1 MHGSDDDV
9 LTLLAGS
16 TLFEGV
22 AAGEL
27 TAIAAELDEQH
38 HPAGDHVVTEGTGG
52 ADFFIVVDGAADIEV
67 GGVRVASLGRG
78 DFFGEVGALDQG
90 PRTATVRATTP
101 LRSLGLPN
109 GRLHGF
115 LVDHPRVAVNML
127 YVSVR
132 RFRVAMT
139 SGRRTA
145 GSGAQ

>member
-1 MHGSDDDV
+1 MHADGDA
-9 LTLLAGS
+9 LRLLGG
-16 TLFEGV
+16 TPLFEGV
-22 AAGEL
+22 PAGEL
-27 TAIAAELDEQH
+27 AAIAGELDDRRH
-38 HPAGDHVVTEGTGG
+38 AEGEVLVGEGAGG
-52 ADFFIVVDGAADIEV
+52 ADFFVVLDGTAEVEAGGAHVAA
-67 GGVRVASLGRG
+67 LGPG

-101 LRSLGLPN
+101 VHALSLGHGLLP
-109 GRLHGF
+109 GF

-145 GSGAQ
+145 GSGAG